1 MKGLVVKKS
10 LIGKQDLLLG
20 RQSETQQRGGGLVNI
35 DGIQYIYP
43 ARTLSEL
50 KDINPKEFET
60 AFLFGENTL
69 DMIDPEFQL
78 LDAHIN
84 EFYYFDFTS
93 TADERLPD
101 IVKSNKQEFGRWI
114 LSRVGEKRLYRLA
127 FPLVE
132 EVIET
137 KTPDIVKQI
146 QDGVSDTI
154 AEKVNTGLTVI
165 KKQGLLFDKDL
176 EYENGDI
183 TKILVKT
190 PEGVQQK
197 SYILNNKD
205 NKKVTNPPLANK
217 DGSIGSVPVYVDST
231 HALGG
236 WLYLPSYNQAVKNVT
251 NTNQEAGLDI
261 FKNVTAQPVGDI
273 RIRIFDSTNSIYSQF
288 DVEFAGFAL
297 DNFKIKNVFY
307 TDAVKANPP
316 RAVTLDD
323 LVWYPGFCISANSD
337 VFKISFLEATYVHRI
352 EVDYKHCSVE
362 PLCVYTDE
370 VTLSNYNY
378 AVREGGGSYIRNLGQ
393 VFNYFWGAVQEG
405 INRQFRLFM
414 LGQIEWA
421 TNLTL
426 NKDTYHQYFKYV
438 GEMGDPNIDVSD
450 AFLRNVGM
458 FESKSGQLVMPQ
470 LPNIKGGWDYQEYN
484 KGEVRYAW
492 RDHSGDGTGQH
503 KQKYWGAFKRG
514 RYNTKID
521 LHTNSVGYDSS
532 FGWQFD
538 ASEYNHVYNDK
549 GDTRPKSITTILA
562 LQVF

>member
-93 TADERLPD
+93 TTDERLPD

-127 FPLVE
+127 VPLVK

-154 AEKVNTGLTVI
+154 TEKIDTGLKVI
-165 KKQGLLFDKDL
+165 KKQGLLFDKAL

-205 NKKVTNPPLANK
+205 NQKVTIPPLANEAS
-217 DGSIGSVPVYVDST
+217 SIGGVPVYVDST
-231 HALGG
+231 NALGG

-337 VFKISFLEATYVHRI
+337 VFRLSFLEATYVHRI
-352 EVDYKHCSVE
+352 EVDYRHCSVE

-378 AVREGGGSYIRNLGQ
+378 AVRDGGGSYIKNLGQ
-393 VFNYFWGAVQEG
+393 VFNYFWGESQYG

-414 LGQIEWA
+414 LGQIEWV

-426 NKDTYHQYFKYV
+426 NKDIYHQYFKYV

-450 AFLRNVGM
+450 AFLRNIGM
-458 FESKSGQLVMPQ
+458 FESKPSQLVMPQ
-470 LPNIKGGWDYQEYN
+470 LPNITGDFSSAQGNWFQWKGGDQSA
-484 KGEVRYAW
+484 VIM
-492 RDHSGDGTGQH
+492 GTPRRTT
-503 KQKYWGAFKRG
+503 GAFVDKYG
-514 RYNTKID
+514 N
-521 LHTNSVGYDSS
+521 HQNGGFGDSS
-532 FGWQFD
+532 ASFRLD
-538 ASEYNHVYNDK
+538 ASQVSHVYSDR
-549 GDTRPKSITTILA
+549 GDVRPKCVTTILA

>member
-1 MKGLVVKKS
+1 MVKKS

-43 ARTLSEL
+43 VRTIAEL
-50 KDINPKEFET
+50 KNINPKEFET

-69 DMIDPEFQL
+69 DIIDPEFQL

-84 EFYYFDFTS
+84 EFYYFDFTNTEEES
-93 TADERLPD
+93 LPD
-101 IVKSNKQEFGRWI
+101 IIKSNTQEFGRWI

-127 FPLVE
+127 VPLVE

-154 AEKVNTGLTVI
+154 AEKVNTGLTGI

-190 PEGVQQK
+190 PAGVQQK

-316 RAVTLDD
+316 RAVTLDK

-352 EVDYKHCSVE
+352 EVDYRHCSVE

-393 VFNYFWGAVQEG
+393 VFNYFWGSVQEG